1 MFIYDTDCNTNVQTL
16 IYITST
22 PVASHE
28 QSTVIIEIGLH
39 RHTKHTFH
47 TSIHS
52 HTYTHIS
59 QITTAFPHFCNA
71 TFPATTSFS

>member
-28 QSTVIIEIGLH
+28 QSTVIIEIGLR

-52 HTYTHIS
+52 HTYTHIQS
-59 QITTAFPHFCNA
+59 NYNSVPTLLQCNVSCNYQ
-71 TFPATTSFS
+71 F